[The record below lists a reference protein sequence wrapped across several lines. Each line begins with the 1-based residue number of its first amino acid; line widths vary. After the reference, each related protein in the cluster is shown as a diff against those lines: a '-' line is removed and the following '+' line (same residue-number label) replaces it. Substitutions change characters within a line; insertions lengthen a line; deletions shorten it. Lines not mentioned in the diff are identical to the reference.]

1 MPGLNHLLRIA
12 LAVLLLAAWQVALLH
27 PIKHLNAGGGFVHVA
42 GGDSHPDQKKKS
54 APDPLCDAIAAVA
67 ICVDGAPWISP
78 VPAVARVSIPD
89 FTSSRAQ
96 SAALL
101 AYRSQAPPSLL

>member
-1 MPGLNHLLRIA
+1 MPGLYHLLRIA
-12 LAVLLLAAWQVALLH
+12 LAALLLAAWQVALLH

-78 VPAVARVSIPD
+78 APAVARVSIPD

>member
-27 PIKHLNAGGGFVHVA
+27 PIKHLNAGGSFVHVA
-42 GGDSHPDQKKKS
+42 GAHPDSDAKKKS
-54 APDPLCDAIAAVA
+54 AADPLCDAIAAIAV
-67 ICVDGAPWISP
+67 CVGGAPWSSP
-78 VPAVARVSIPD
+78 APAVAQVSIPESA
-89 FTSSRAQ
+89 SSRAQ